1 MNWWSAKLVVFSIDV
16 EFLLIVDIDIDI
28 DIDIFICIS
37 IDVFICENAGKKLN
51 VNNFQQK

>member
-1 MNWWSAKLVVFSIDV
+1 MNWWSAKLIVFSIDV
-16 EFLLIVDIDIDI
+16 EFLSIIDI
-28 DIDIFICIS
+28 DIDIFICIF